1 MRIIKQKESLYSTR
15 IRVNNKEEWDIAV
28 NYYKSYG
35 FEFYTEM
42 DWLKRYNYEGYVL
55 IADTRDKSVRI
66 VEANKRWDEL
76 DKFKDITNLVI
87 KNK

>member
-35 FEFYTEM
+35 FEFYIEK
-42 DWLKRYNYEGYVL
+42 DWLKIYDYEGYVL
-55 IADTRDKSVRI
+55 IEDTRDKSVRI
-66 VEANKRWDEL
+66 VEANKRWNKL
-76 DKFKDITNLVI
+76 YKFKDITNLVI
-87 KNK
+87 KK